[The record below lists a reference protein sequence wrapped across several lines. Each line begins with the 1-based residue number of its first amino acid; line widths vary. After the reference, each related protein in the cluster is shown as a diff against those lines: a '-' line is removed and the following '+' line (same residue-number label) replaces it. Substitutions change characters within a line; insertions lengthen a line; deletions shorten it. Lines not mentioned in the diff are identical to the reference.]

1 MLFSF
6 LNEVVKQRGSD
17 SILGGPNS
25 SIVCPCPHG
34 PPKEH
39 ELLKM
44 VMKASSILRTKVR
57 QFTFKMDEFIWFDQY
72 EVLQFNCIEF

>member
-6 LNEVVKQRGSD
+6 LNEFVKQRSSV

-34 PPKEH
+34 PPNKH
-39 ELLKM
+39 ELLKN
-44 VMKASSILRTKVR
+44 VMKASSILRTKVL
-57 QFTFKMDEFIWFDQY
+57 QFTFKMDEFTWFDQC
-72 EVLQFNCIEF
+72 EVL